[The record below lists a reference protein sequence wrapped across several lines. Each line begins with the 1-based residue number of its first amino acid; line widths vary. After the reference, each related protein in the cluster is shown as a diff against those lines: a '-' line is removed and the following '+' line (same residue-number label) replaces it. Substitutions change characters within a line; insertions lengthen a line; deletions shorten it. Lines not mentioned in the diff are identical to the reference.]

1 MKHGQDIP
9 DHPAFEEE
17 RRRGKALDEEKKLER
32 PIRRD
37 ALTAQAGLFLLVLL
51 LWPLPIINPIKL
63 LVVLIHEISHV
74 VAAYATGGVVFGIVI
89 DPGGAGATLGI
100 DGSPLIIAMA
110 GYTGSLLV
118 PSPPPPCAYMLV
130 ARWNRW
136 SVGCR
141 LRDVRAV
148 AGAGLARQVRGWSFG
163 VGAMSL
169 MLFGLFFSARIKLF
183 PAALD
188 GDDCCLY
195 PIIDVL
201 GEVWKRGDLG
211 LKVNGRDVGSD
222 VGESHGCLGVPSW
235 AVGGAW
241 IALGIIAVGTMAVW
255 SANHEA
261 RREVRLSMRNKFRP
275 RDYAQALYYG
285 DKFNPPRY
293 EIK

>member
-37 ALTAQAGLFLLVLL
+37 ALTAQALLFLLVLL

-118 PSPPPPCAYMLV
+118 GIVLYMLV
-130 ARWNRW
+130 ARWEPLEVW
-136 SVGCR
+136 VVVC
-141 LRDVRAV
+141 AMC
-148 AGAGLARQVRGWSFG
+148 GLSLALGWLDKFAMVFG
-163 VGAMSL
+163 VGAMIL

-183 PAALD
+183 LLRWTATT
-188 GDDCCLY
+188 CCLY

-222 VGESHGCLGVPSW
+222 VGEIARLLGVPSW

>member
-37 ALTAQAGLFLLVLL
+37 ALTAQALLFLLVLL

-118 PSPPPPCAYMLV
+118 GIVLYMLV
-130 ARWNRW
+130 ARWEPLEVW
-136 SVGCR
+136 VVVC
-141 LRDVRAV
+141 AMC
-148 AGAGLARQVRGWSFG
+148 GLSLALGWLDKFAMVFG
-163 VGAMSL
+163 VGAMIL

-183 PAALD
+183 LLRWTATT
-188 GDDCCLY
+188 CCLY

-201 GEVWKRGDLG
+201 GEVWKHGDLG

-222 VGESHGCLGVPSW
+222 VGEIARLLGVPSW

>member
-118 PSPPPPCAYMLV
+118 GIVLYMLV
-130 ARWNRW
+130 ARWEPLEVW
-136 SVGCR
+136 VVVC
-141 LRDVRAV
+141 AMC
-148 AGAGLARQVRGWSFG
+148 GLSLALGWLDKFAMVFG
-163 VGAMSL
+163 VGAMIL

-183 PAALD
+183 LLRWTATT
-188 GDDCCLY
+188 CCLY

-222 VGESHGCLGVPSW
+222 VGEIARLLGVPSW